1 MNVAYVGSISE
12 RKMHFSSSVSVVTS
26 TKEEP
31 FDAVSVYVPLS
42 LAGASIIDFDASVVS
57 AEKPALFVCDVQNY
71 KEALK
76 GKLLDQWQAA
86 FRDDTNTDLV
96 LYVIVFLDG
105 AGTESM
111 WEIDD
116 VSISFEPLSAAFRK
130 LFFVSQFKTVFD
142 PDYSGAGAL
151 VPAVP
156 GTPASAVV
164 RVTNGS
170 GNASSVPAGAY
181 ALSDGVKT
189 YNWVVDSGISFTD
202 GEYRDIPLEAASVG
216 EDSALAQGADMD
228 AGGVLPSGFTAACQ
242 NFTQGADA
250 QGEYTAPSRYFDFAL
265 ALACLGKGD
274 IKRSVVVTPVKTSF
288 VDQKPN
294 PADVCWIRYKTAAEQ
309 KEAMTSIADGD
320 RARYFWAALFLMGIE
335 NAWCLVHSE
344 PVNIFPLILEE
355 WFAERNASGQHIGN
369 KLSMLRLSGARIK
382 PYGFPS
388 WIYSDVN
395 ENDAGGFDQLDGM
408 NVGYLSTIADDTGA
422 DCALSSARGIT
433 GTPIS
438 ALLIS
443 KFIDY
448 KSAQQTAIMLTA
460 KETNTKPK
468 LTDEASYADI
478 QALVAA
484 NLGLFAT
491 TNGRL
496 YNVIFKFPPFT
507 TAKTGLAQIEAASSW
522 SAVYKD
528 DLDEVTV
535 TGSIVAL

>member
-12 RKMHFSSSVSVVTS
+12 RKMHFSSSVSVVIN

-42 LAGASIIDFDASVVS
+42 LAAANIIDFDSSVVS

-96 LYVIVFLDG
+96 LFVIVFLDG
-105 AGTESM
+105 AGTADM

-116 VSISFEPLSAAFRK
+116 VSIAFQPLSAAFRK
-130 LFFVSQFKTVFD
+130 LFFVSQFKTMFD
-142 PDYSGAGAL
+142 PNYAGTPSL

-156 GTPASAVV
+156 GTPALAVI
-164 RVTNGS
+164 RVTRGS
-170 GNASSVPAGAY
+170 GAASVPAGTY

-189 YNWVVDSGISFTD
+189 YNWVVVAGIAFAD
-202 GEYRDIPLEAASVG
+202 GEYQDVQLAASSDGV
-216 EDSALAQGADMD
+216 DSALAEDVDMD
-228 AGGVLPSGFTAACQ
+228 AGGALPSGFTAKCES
-242 NFTQGADA
+242 FTQGADG
-250 QGEYTAPSRYFDFAL
+250 QDEYLAPSQYFDLAL
-265 ALACLGKGD
+265 ALAYLGKGD

-294 PADVCWIRYKTAAEQ
+294 PSDACWIRYKTAAEQ
-309 KEAMTSIADGD
+309 KEAMISIADGD
-320 RARYFWAALFLMGIE
+320 RSKYFWAALLLMDIE

-344 PVNIFPLILEE
+344 PVNIFPLILEA
-355 WFAERNASGQHIGN
+355 WFAERNGSGQHVGN
-369 KLSMLRLSGARIK
+369 KLSMLRLSGSRIK
-382 PYGFPS
+382 PYGYPS

-395 ENDAGGFDQLDGM
+395 ENDADGFAQLDGM
-408 NVGYLSTIADDTGA
+408 RVGYLSTIADDTGT
-422 DCALSSARGIT
+422 DCALSSARGVT

-460 KETNTKPK
+460 KDTNTKPK
-468 LTDEASYADI
+468 LTDEASYGDI
-478 QALVAA
+478 QAIVAA
-484 NLGLFAT
+484 NVGLFAT

-496 YNVIFKFPPFT
+496 YNVVFKFPPFSV
-507 TAKTGLAQIEAASSW
+507 AKTGLTQLEAASSW

-535 TGSIVAL
+535 TGSITAL